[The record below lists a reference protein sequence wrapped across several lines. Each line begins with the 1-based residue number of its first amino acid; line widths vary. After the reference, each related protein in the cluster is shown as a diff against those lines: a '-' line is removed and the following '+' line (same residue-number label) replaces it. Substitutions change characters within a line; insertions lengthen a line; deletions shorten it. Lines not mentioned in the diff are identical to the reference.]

1 MTFDIKNIDFKV
13 LLKNLTLVLVGYLAG
28 LVTVKGGI

>member
-1 MTFDIKNIDFKV
+1 MFEDIDYKV

-28 LVTVKGGI
+28 LITAKGGI